1 MADSTV
7 WQIDPA
13 HTTAE
18 FSVRHMMIS
27 NVKGR
32 FGTIEGTVTG
42 DLEDPT
48 QAQVEVKIEV
58 ASIDTRN
65 EQRDQH
71 LRSADF
77 FDVENHPYI
86 TFKSRR
92 IERTG
97 QDRFNVVG
105 DLTIRGVTREVALD
119 ATFEGQAKSPWGQ
132 QVAGFSAT
140 TRLNRKDYGLTWN
153 AALETGGVLVGDEV
167 KIDIHVELIRQG

>member
-1 MADSTV
+1 MATV

-27 NVKGR
+27 NVRGR

-42 DLEDPT
+42 DLADPT
-48 QAQVEVKIEV
+48 QAQVEAKIDV
-58 ASIDTRN
+58 ASVDTRN

-77 FDVENHPYI
+77 FDVENHPHI

-92 IERTG
+92 IERAG
-97 QDRFNVVG
+97 DNEYKIVG
-105 DLTIRGVTREVALD
+105 DLTIRGVTREVVLD
-119 ATFEGQAKSPWGQ
+119 ATFQGQAKSPWGQ

-140 TRLNRKDYGLTWN
+140 TKLNRKDFGLTWN
-153 AALETGGVLVGDEV
+153 TALETGGVLVGDEV
-167 KIDIHVELIRQG
+167 KVEIQAELIQQG

>member
-1 MADSTV
+1 MATV

-27 NVKGR
+27 NVRGR
-32 FGTIEGTVTG
+32 FGKVEGTVTG
-42 DLEDPT
+42 DLSDPT
-48 QAQVEVKIEV
+48 QAQIEAKIDA

-77 FDVENHPYI
+77 FDVEHHPYI

-92 IERTG
+92 IERVG
-97 QDRFNVVG
+97 DNAFKVVG
-105 DLTIRGVTREVALD
+105 DLTIRGVTREVVLD
-119 ATFEGQAKSPWGQ
+119 AIFQGQAKSPWGQ

-140 TRLNRKDYGLTWN
+140 TKLNRKDFGLTWN
-153 AALETGGVLVGDEV
+153 TVLETGGVLVGDEV
-167 KIDIHVELIRQG
+167 NVEIQTELIQQA